1 MTVIILT
8 LVIIGYIF
16 IATEAFN
23 HINKAAVAI
32 FVGVAAWLLYMLSGE
47 LYIKA
52 EHAEDYTTFILEGGR
67 TFNSFVFESGNN
79 SAVSKAPDFQL
90 YVPSTATLFPPEVT

>member
-67 TFNSFVFESGNN
+67 TFNSFVAHN
-79 SAVSKAPDFQL
+79 V
-90 YVPSTATLFPPEVT
+90 FPNT